1 MKDTDVATMLAHVQG
16 LAVAFRDAA
25 RKVDGPTTSTPPQ
38 AASKDLRPGLAGR
51 DPVAL
56 DELAEAWREPGAVEG

>member
-1 MKDTDVATMLAHVQG
+1 MLAHVQG

-38 AASKDLRPGLAGR
+38 AASKDLSPGWRDEIPWPSTSWLRPGGSRA
-51 DPVAL
+51 PWTA
-56 DELAEAWREPGAVEG
+56 